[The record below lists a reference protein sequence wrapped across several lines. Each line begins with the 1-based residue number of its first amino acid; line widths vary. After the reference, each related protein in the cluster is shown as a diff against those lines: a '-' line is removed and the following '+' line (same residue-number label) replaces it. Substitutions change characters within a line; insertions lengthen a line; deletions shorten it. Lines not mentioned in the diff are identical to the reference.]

1 MPTKERWNVLWFVVY
16 WCSDLTRKIAKG
28 YRGIF
33 EVKVVVGGWVS
44 SKIQPFSAMYT
55 DKN

>member
-44 SKIQPFSAMYT
+44 IKIQPFSAMYT